1 MSPAG
6 WVAITVIAL
15 MIVFVVQ
22 LGRPRSFSEEEFEK
36 ESKRPSL
43 LRTGLQEFQGFLEP
57 TKKVAIEVVEK
68 EKRKTNQEATGDP
81 PQPETRKSF

>member
-6 WVAITVIAL
+6 WLAIIVIAL

-22 LGRPRSFSEEEFEK
+22 LARPRSFSDEEFEK

-43 LRTGLQEFQGFLEP
+43 LRTGLQEVQGFLEP
-57 TKKVAIEVVEK
+57 TKKVAIEVVEQ

-81 PQPETRKSF
+81 PTQP